1 MGQELAMDDERYS
14 LQELADAAGVST
26 RTVRYY
32 ITEGLLPPPV
42 QAGARSFYTRHQL
55 DRLLLIGLLK
65 DAFLPLKEIRRRLA
79 ALTDDELR
87 QALDEAEQAGGAGS
101 PGRSEEAVEQTFALR
116 APMRMPMPGF
126 GPEAPEHGERDEALD
141 YINRVLGERKAPRGH
156 VLPPRPAPLLPP
168 HRPPVDSRTWRRLPI
183 GNEAELVI
191 SDELYR
197 RRKERIE
204 ALIAWAERML
214 TQD

>member
-1 MGQELAMDDERYS
+1 MDDERYS

-42 QAGARSFYTRHQL
+42 QAGARSSYTRHQL

-79 ALTDDELR
+79 ALNDEELR
-87 QALDEAEQAGGAGS
+87 EALEEAERAGGDHHDG
-101 PGRSEEAVEQTFALR
+101 EEALSTPSLAPPGPMQEIARFAT
-116 APMRMPMPGF
+116 PMRRVQEPS
-126 GPEAPEHGERDEALD
+126 DEALD
-141 YINRVLGERKAPRGH
+141 YINRVLGEHKAPRPP
-156 VLPPRPAPLLPP
+156 VVPSRPRPFPPPP
-168 HRPPVDSRTWRRLPI
+168 HRPAPSADRTWRRLPI
-183 GNEAELVI
+183 GDDAELVI
-191 SDELYR
+191 ADDLYQ
-197 RRKERIE
+197 RRKERID
-204 ALIAWAERML
+204 ALITWAERML

>member
-1 MGQELAMDDERYS
+1 MDDERYS

-42 QAGARSFYTRHQL
+42 QAGARSSYTRHQL

-79 ALTDDELR
+79 ALSDDDLR
-87 QALDEAEQAGGAGS
+87 EALEEAE
-101 PGRSEEAVEQTFALR
+101 RSGEDHRDGEEALSSPSLAPPEPMQGMMRFANPPR
-116 APMRMPMPGF
+116 QVRESG
-126 GPEAPEHGERDEALD
+126 DEALD
-141 YINRVLGERKAPRGH
+141 YINRVLGEHKAPRPP
-156 VLPPRPAPLLPP
+156 VVPSRPRPLPPPP
-168 HRPPVDSRTWRRLPI
+168 HRPAPPADRTWRRLPI
-183 GNEAELVI
+183 GDDAELVVA
-191 SDELYR
+191 DDLYR
-197 RRKERIE
+197 RRKERID
-204 ALIAWAERML
+204 ALITWAERML

>member
-1 MGQELAMDDERYS
+1 MDEERYS

-42 QAGARSFYTRHQL
+42 QAGARSYYTRHQL

-79 ALTDDELR
+79 ALGNDELR
-87 QALDEAEQAGGAGS
+87 QALEEAEQAGALAS
-101 PGRSEEAVEQTFALR
+101 SSTDEDQIERSFALR
-116 APMRMPMPGF
+116 APATMPLSFPGHEP
-126 GPEAPEHGERDEALD
+126 PEPTERDEALD

-156 VLPPRPAPLLPP
+156 ILPPRPAPPMPP
-168 HRPPVDSRTWRRLPI
+168 HRPPGDNRTWRRLPI
-183 GNEAELVI
+183 GDEAELVV

-197 RRKERIE
+197 RRKERID
-204 ALIAWAERML
+204 ALITWAERML

>member
-1 MGQELAMDDERYS
+1 MDDERYS

-42 QAGARSFYTRHQL
+42 QAGSRSFYTRHQL

-79 ALTDDELR
+79 ALSDDELR
-87 QALDEAEQAGGAGS
+87 QALEDAEQAGGTGS
-101 PGRSEEAVEQTFALR
+101 PMIQEDLVERSFALR
-116 APMRMPMPGF
+116 APMRMPMQLPDHDL
-126 GPEAPEHGERDEALD
+126 PAPAERDEALE
-141 YINRVLGERKAPRGH
+141 YINRVLSERKAPRGH
-156 VLPPRPAPLLPP
+156 IVPPRPVPP
-168 HRPPVDSRTWRRLPI
+168 PSPHHPPVPERTWRRLPI
-183 GNEAELVI
+183 GEEAELVI

-197 RRKERIE
+197 RRKERID
-204 ALIAWAERML
+204 ALITWAERML